1 MFINDIMNFDRE
13 VVKCYIVYQ
22 YIMISYNIYQKY
34 PPSCIILKLC
44 RVLNVNAALSEPSI
58 FRCVRDKTID
68 AKINNLFT
76 LKGNHGVCL
85 KFVFGFQV
93 IYFSQANYY

>member
-1 MFINDIMNFDRE
+1 
-13 VVKCYIVYQ
+13 
-22 YIMISYNIYQKY
+22 MISYNIYQKY
-34 PPSCIILKLC
+34 PPSSIILKLC

-85 KFVFGFQV
+85 KFVFGIQV
-93 IYFSQANYY
+93 IYFSQANYYKVSFLIITLNDK